1 MVPTFAKNARMD
13 AFDVIAGLIGGLAV
27 LGYFVLVTPWKAMP
41 SALIYSFVPFLLWS
55 ALRFG
60 GVGVSISMI
69 VISFLSIGEPFMDM
83 DPLQALNL
91 LKMSYHCSYF

>member
-1 MVPTFAKNARMD
+1 
-13 AFDVIAGLIGGLAV
+13 
-27 LGYFVLVTPWKAMP
+27 
-41 SALIYSFVPFLLWS
+41 
-55 ALRFG
+55 
-60 GVGVSISMI
+60 MI